1 MTQLQAENYIILGFR
16 NGKIY
21 PHQNRVSGAMYI
33 YAKIEDADK
42 KAFEIEDKSKKLK
55 HPIDCMVIAVK
66 PVEA

>member
-1 MTQLQAENYIILGFR
+1 MTQQTENYIILGFR

-33 YAKIEDADK
+33 YKDIKDADK
-42 KAFEIEDKSKKLK
+42 KAFEIETKSKKLT
-55 HPIDCMVIAVK
+55 HPIDCMVIAIK

>member
-1 MTQLQAENYIILGFR
+1 MTTTENFIILGFR

-21 PHQNRVSGAMYI
+21 PHQNRVSGAMYV
-33 YAKIEDADK
+33 YKKIEDADK
-42 KAFEIEDKSKKLK
+42 KAFEIESKSSKLN